1 MTAPDPPPTTKEG
14 LSAYIST
21 HPSFQDTRSSSSPL
35 PALYSDLSR
44 QRKSNPAGYRASVE
58 WWKDVLLDVTFR
70 GVQFETSDTVQDRT
84 IFTLD
89 ESTKARW
96 TIPSVGRPLGLGTV
110 VSDLATEHV
119 AYRVSSFLHSSAPI
133 ALPASIIRD
142 RSGGRGLKSYI
153 PTPSGV
159 ASTLLLTPAKFLASS
174 LYTLTIGGANDD
186 ESYSA
191 DEQLF
196 HKNRG
201 EWVLLPLVDR
211 IATTFLARFEEE
223 ASISPLA
230 CLMTKGEFAVRL
242 GEICEKE
249 FGFGVVGDKDV
260 DVLLKYL
267 SRDLN
272 RAVRQDSLVKIFLQG
287 QSPTR
292 LTAEDMSVITVKET
306 LRKLDLQLIS
316 LSQRITSL
324 DSSIKT
330 SLRQNQKQLALTHL
344 RNRKTLQQTLDQRS
358 NVRDKLAAVVAKIE
372 QAKTD
377 VEVMKA
383 FSASEEVL
391 RSVLGRD
398 ELRIENVERVM
409 DGVEELVGRQGEVE
423 DAMKMTSGDV
433 DEDEILE
440 ELKGLEREKRQEEDT
455 KRLQEQERIPEQNK
469 VNQTDPNPESKETQ
483 DKQLEDDLQARLDR
497 LRLSTPLPTSPPP
510 QPKSNT
516 TTHPAHSAIAES

>member
-1 MTAPDPPPTTKEG
+1 MTEPDSPPTAKTG

-21 HPSFQDTRSSSSPL
+21 HPSFQDTQSSSSPL

-58 WWKDVLLDVTFR
+58 WWKDILLDVTFC
-70 GVQFETSDTVQDRT
+70 GLQSDTSDTVPDRT
-84 IFTLD
+84 IFRLD

-96 TIPSVGRPLGLGTV
+96 TIPTVGRPLGLGTV
-110 VSDLATEHV
+110 ISDLATEHV
-119 AYRVSSFLHSSAPI
+119 AYRVSVFLSSSAPI

-142 RSGGRGLKSYI
+142 RSIGRGLKSYI

-174 LYTLTIGGANDD
+174 LYTLTIGGASDD

-201 EWVLLPLVDR
+201 EWVLLPLIDR

-230 CLMTKGEFAVRL
+230 CLMTKEEFAVRL

-249 FGFGVVGDKDV
+249 FNFGVVGEKDV
-260 DVLLKYL
+260 EVLLKYL

-287 QSPTR
+287 QLPTR

-306 LRKLDLQLIS
+306 LRKLDLQIVS

-344 RNRKTLQQTLDQRS
+344 RNRKSLQQTLDQRS
-358 NVRDKLAAVVAKIE
+358 NVRDKLAAVVGKIE

-398 ELRIENVERVM
+398 ELKIENVERVM

-423 DAMKMTSGDV
+423 DAMKMNNGDV

-440 ELKGLEREKRQEEDT
+440 ELRDLEREKRQQEESDS
-455 KRLQEQERIPEQNK
+455 KRLQEREKEHNK
-469 VNQTDPNPESKETQ
+469 IVQPDANAKSNEAEVNHLD
-483 DKQLEDDLQARLDR
+483 DDLQARLDR
-497 LRLSTPLPTSPPP
+497 LRLSTPLPTSPS
-510 QPKSNT
+510 QTISDT
-516 TTHPAHSAIAES
+516 TKHPAQSAIPES